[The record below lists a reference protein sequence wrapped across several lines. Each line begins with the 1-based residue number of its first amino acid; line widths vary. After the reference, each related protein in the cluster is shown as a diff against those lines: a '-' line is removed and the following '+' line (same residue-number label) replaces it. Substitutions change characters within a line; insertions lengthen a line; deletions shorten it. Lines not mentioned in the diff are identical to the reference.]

1 MEGGEPML
9 PTVTHDLWEY
19 LKESQKTVVLYG
31 MGNGADK
38 ILSVLAE
45 RGIPVG
51 GVFASDGFAR
61 GNIFHGMPVRT
72 WSDVKTDFGAENII
86 VLLSFGTSRPEVLT
100 NVLRIRQEAELY
112 APDVPAFGD
121 TLFTR
126 AFYEEHRDEFSTVR
140 NLLSDDESRRI
151 FDNILSY
158 KLSGDIGYLLD
169 AQSDEEEIWQEIIHP
184 ETIRAAADLGAY
196 NGDTV
201 RQLLSKGE
209 NIHTIWALEPDG
221 RNYKKLELY
230 AQDETRARVIPVNA
244 GAWNEETIL
253 FFDKSGNR
261 NASFEK
267 NRSQTL
273 ADRPA
278 KMVEVKALPLDSVLN
293 GARVDYI
300 KYDVEGSER
309 EALDGSVK
317 TLAEH
322 APTLLVS
329 LYHRSEDLFALPLHI
344 RKIAPHYK
352 GFYLRRMAGVPA
364 WDINLYVTKEEI

>member
-1 MEGGEPML
+1 ML
-9 PTVTHDLWEY
+9 PNCTRDLWEY
-19 LKESQKTVVLYG
+19 LQETNKTIVLYG

-45 RGIPVG
+45 RKIPVR

-61 GNIFHGMPVRT
+61 GNLFHGMPVRT
-72 WSDVKTDFGAENII
+72 WSDAKAEFGKENVI
-86 VLLSFGTSRPEVLT
+86 VLLSFGSSRPEVLE
-100 NVLRIRQEAELY
+100 NILRIRSEAELY

-126 AFYEEHRDEFSTVR
+126 AFYEEHIADFAAARA
-140 NLLSDDESRRI
+140 LLSDEESRRI

-169 AQSDEEEIWQEIIHP
+169 AESDEDEIWNTIIHP
-184 ETIRAAADLGAY
+184 ENVHTAADLGAY

-201 RQLLSKGE
+201 RQLLEKG
-209 NIHTIWALEPDG
+209 NPDTIWAMEPDA
-221 RNYKKLELY
+221 RNYKKLEAY
-230 AQDETRARVIPVNA
+230 AEGETRARIIPVNA
-244 GAWNEETIL
+244 GAWNEETTL

-261 NASFEK
+261 NASFEV

-278 KMVEVKALPLDSVLN
+278 KMVEVKALPLDAVLD

-309 EALDGSVK
+309 EALDGSVQ
-317 TLAEH
+317 TLINH

-329 LYHRSEDLFALPLHI
+329 LYHRSEDLFALPLHVH
-344 RKIAPHYK
+344 KIAPHYK
-352 GFYLRRMAGVPA
+352 GFYLRRMRGIPA
-364 WDINLYVTKEEI
+364 WDINLYVTKENI

>member
-1 MEGGEPML
+1 ML

-45 RGIPVG
+45 RDIPVG
-51 GVFASDGFAR
+51 GIFASDGFAR
-61 GNIFHGMPVRT
+61 GNLFHGMSVRT
-72 WSDVKTDFGAENII
+72 WSDIKAEFGAENVI
-86 VLLSFGTSRPEVLT
+86 VLLSFGTSRPEVLE

-126 AFYEEHRDEFSTVR
+126 AFYEEHRDEFLAVR
-140 NLLSDDESRRI
+140 NLLSDEESRRI

-169 AQSDEEEIWQEIIHP
+169 AQSDEAEIWQGIIHP
-184 ETIRAAADLGAY
+184 ETIRTAADLGAY

-201 RQLLSKGE
+201 RQLLAIGK
-209 NIHTIWALEPDG
+209 NIETVWAMEPDS

-230 AQDETRARVIPVNA
+230 AKEEVRARVIPVNA

-273 ADRPA
+273 ADRPLKVA
-278 KMVEVKALPLDSVLN
+278 EVKALPLDSVLD

-309 EALDGSVK
+309 EALDGSCN
-317 TLAEH
+317 TLAKH
-322 APTLLVS
+322 SPTLLVS

-344 RKIAPHYK
+344 QKIAPHYK

-364 WDINLYVTKEEI
+364 WDINLYVTKEET

>member
-1 MEGGEPML
+1 ML

-19 LKESQKTVVLYG
+19 LKESPKTVVLYG

-51 GVFASDGFAR
+51 GIFASDGFAR
-61 GNIFHGMPVRT
+61 GNLFHGMPVRT
-72 WSDVKTDFGAENII
+72 WSDVKAEFGAENVI
-86 VLLSFGTSRPEVLT
+86 VLLSFGTSRPEVLE

-126 AFYEEHRDEFSTVR
+126 TFYEEHMEEFLAVR
-140 NLLSDDESRRI
+140 NLLSDEESRRI

-169 AQSDEEEIWQEIIHP
+169 AESDEEEIWQGIIHP
-184 ETIRAAADLGAY
+184 ETIRTAADLGAY

-201 RQLLSKGE
+201 RQLLAKGE
-209 NIHTIWALEPDG
+209 NIHTIWAMEPDG
-221 RNYKKLELY
+221 RNYKKLEAY
-230 AQDETRARVIPVNA
+230 AEGKMRARVIPVNA

-273 ADRPA
+273 ADRPLKVA
-278 KMVEVKALPLDSVLN
+278 EVKALPLDSVLD

-309 EALDGSVK
+309 EALDGSCK

-344 RKIAPHYK
+344 QKIAPHYK
-352 GFYLRRMAGVPA
+352 GFYLRRMRGIPA
-364 WDINLYVTKEEI
+364 WDINLYVTKENT

>member
-1 MEGGEPML
+1 ML
-9 PTVTHDLWEY
+9 PQCKQDLWEY
-19 LKESQKTVVLYG
+19 LQNTNKTVVLYG

-38 ILSVLAE
+38 ILAVLAE
-45 RGIPVG
+45 RGIAAG

-61 GNIFHGMPVRT
+61 GNLFHGMPVRT
-72 WSDVKTDFGAENII
+72 WSDIKAEFGKENVI
-86 VLLSFGTSRPEVLT
+86 VLLSFGSSRPEVLE
-100 NVLRIRQEAELY
+100 NILRIRSEAELY

-126 AFYEEHRDEFSTVR
+126 AFYEEHKEDFAAARA
-140 NLLSDDESRRI
+140 LLSDEESRRI

-158 KLSGDIGYLLD
+158 KLSGDICYLFD
-169 AQSDEEEIWQEIIHP
+169 AESDENEVWNTILHP
-184 ETIRAAADLGAY
+184 ETIRTAADLGAY

-201 RQLLSKGE
+201 RQLLERG
-209 NIHTIWALEPDG
+209 TPQTVWAMEPDA
-221 RNYKKLELY
+221 RNYKKLALY
-230 AQDETRARVIPVNA
+230 AEGEERARVIAVNA
-244 GAWNEETIL
+244 GAWNEETTL

-261 NASFEK
+261 NASFEM

-278 KMVEVKALPLDSVLN
+278 KMVEVKALPLDRVLD

-309 EALDGSVK
+309 EALDGSIK
-317 TLAEH
+317 TLTAH
-322 APTLLVS
+322 IPTLLVS
-329 LYHRSEDLFALPLHI
+329 LYHRSEDLFALPLHLH
-344 RKIAPHYK
+344 KIAPQYR
-352 GFYLRRMAGVPA
+352 GFYLRRMRGIPA

>member
-1 MEGGEPML
+1 ML
-9 PTVTHDLWEY
+9 PHVTHDLWEY
-19 LKESQKTVVLYG
+19 LKKTDKAIVLYG

-38 ILSVLAE
+38 ILSALAE
-45 RGIPVG
+45 RDISVG

-61 GNIFHGMPVRT
+61 GNLFHGMPVRT
-72 WSDVKTDFGAENII
+72 WSDIKAEFGVENVI
-86 VLLSFGTSRPEVLT
+86 VLLSFGTSRPDVLE
-100 NVLRIRQEAELY
+100 NILRIRAEAELY

-126 AFYEEHRDEFSTVR
+126 TFYAEHIDDFAAARA
-140 NLLSDDESRRI
+140 LWSDDESRRI

-169 AQSDEEEIWQEIIHP
+169 AQSDEDEIWKTIIHP
-184 ETIRAAADLGAY
+184 ETVHTAADLGAY

-201 RQLLSKGE
+201 RQLLEKG
-209 NIHTIWALEPDG
+209 NVQTVWAMEPDA
-221 RNYKKLELY
+221 RNYKKLEIY
-230 AQDETRARVIPVNA
+230 AEGETRARVIPVNA
-244 GAWNEETIL
+244 GAWNEETTL

-261 NASFEK
+261 NASFEV

-278 KMVEVKALPLDSVLN
+278 KTVEVRALPLDGVLD

-300 KYDVEGSER
+300 KYDVEGSEK
-309 EALDGSVK
+309 EALDGSIK
-317 TLAEH
+317 TLTAH

-329 LYHRSEDLFALPLHI
+329 LYHRSEDLFALPLQVH
-344 RKIAPHYK
+344 KIAPEYS

-364 WDINLYVTKEEI
+364 WDINLYVKK

>member
-1 MEGGEPML
+1 ML
-9 PTVTHDLWEY
+9 PACTCDLWEY
-19 LKESQKTVVLYG
+19 LQESEKTVVLYG

-38 ILSVLAE
+38 ILAVCAE
-45 RGIPVG
+45 RNICVS

-61 GNIFHGMPVRT
+61 GNLFHGMPVRT
-72 WSDVKTDFGAENII
+72 WSDVKAEYGAENVI
-86 VLLSFGTSRPEVLT
+86 VLLSFGSSRPEVLE
-100 NVLRIRQEAELY
+100 NILRIRAEAELY

-126 AFYEEHRDEFSTVR
+126 AFYEAHKSDFEAARA
-140 NLLSDDESRRI
+140 LLSDDESQRI
-151 FDNILSY
+151 FDNVLSY
-158 KLSGDIGYLLD
+158 KLTGDISYLLD
-169 AQSDEEEIWQEIIHP
+169 AENDEDAIFETIIHP
-184 ETIRAAADLGAY
+184 SKIRASADLGAY

-201 RQLLSKGE
+201 RQLLAKGE
-209 NIHTIWALEPDG
+209 GNIETIWAMEPDA
-221 RNYKKLELY
+221 RNYKKLASY
-230 AQDETRARVIPVNA
+230 AENEERAHVTPVNA
-244 GAWNEETIL
+244 GAWNEETTL

-278 KMVEVKALPLDSVLN
+278 KVSEVKAMPLDKVLN

-309 EALDGSVK
+309 EALDGSLE
-317 TLAEH
+317 TLKQH

-344 RKIAPHYK
+344 KAIAPHYQ
-352 GFYLRRMAGVPA
+352 GFYLRRLRGIPA
-364 WDINLYVTKEEI
+364 WDINLYVTSEKI

>member
-1 MEGGEPML
+1 ML
-9 PTVTHDLWEY
+9 PQCKQDLWEY
-19 LKESQKTVVLYG
+19 LQNTNKTVVLYG

-38 ILSVLAE
+38 ILAVLAE
-45 RGIPVG
+45 RGIAAG

-61 GNIFHGMPVRT
+61 GNLFHGMPVRT
-72 WSDVKTDFGAENII
+72 WSDIKAEFGKENVI
-86 VLLSFGTSRPEVLT
+86 VLLSFGSSRPEVLE
-100 NVLRIRQEAELY
+100 NILRIRSEAELY

-126 AFYEEHRDEFSTVR
+126 AFYEEHKEDFAAARA
-140 NLLSDDESRRI
+140 LLSDEESRRI

-169 AQSDEEEIWQEIIHP
+169 TESDENEIWRTILHP
-184 ETIRAAADLGAY
+184 ETIGAAADLGAY

-201 RQLLSKGE
+201 RQLLEKGAPK
-209 NIHTIWALEPDG
+209 TVWAMEPDA
-221 RNYKKLELY
+221 RNYKKLEIY
-230 AQDETRARVIPVNA
+230 ADSETRARIIPVNA
-244 GAWNEETIL
+244 GAWNEETTL

-261 NASFEK
+261 NASFEM

-278 KMVEVKALPLDSVLN
+278 KMAEVKAMPLDTVLD

-309 EALDGSVK
+309 EALDGSIK
-317 TLAEH
+317 TLTAH
-322 APTLLVS
+322 VPTLLVS

-344 RKIAPHYK
+344 HKIAPQYR
-352 GFYLRRMAGVPA
+352 GFYLRRMRGIPA
-364 WDINLYVTKEEI
+364 WDINLYVTKGKT

>member
-1 MEGGEPML
+1 ML

-45 RGIPVG
+45 RDIPVG
-51 GVFASDGFAR
+51 GIFASDGFAR
-61 GNIFHGMPVRT
+61 GNLFHGMPVRT
-72 WSDVKTDFGAENII
+72 WSDIKAEFGAENVI
-86 VLLSFGTSRPEVLT
+86 VLLSFGTSRPEVLE

-126 AFYEEHRDEFSTVR
+126 AFYEEHRDEFLAVR
-140 NLLSDDESRRI
+140 NLLSDEESRRI

-169 AQSDEEEIWQEIIHP
+169 AQSDEAEIWQEIIHP

-201 RQLLSKGE
+201 RQLLAIGK
-209 NIHTIWALEPDG
+209 NIETVWAMEPDS
-221 RNYKKLELY
+221 RNYKKLEIY
-230 AQDETRARVIPVNA
+230 AKEEVRARVIPVNA
-244 GAWNEETIL
+244 GAWNEENVL

-273 ADRPA
+273 ADRPLKVA
-278 KMVEVKALPLDSVLN
+278 EVKALPLDSVLD

-309 EALDGSVK
+309 EALDGSCK
-317 TLAEH
+317 TLAKH
-322 APTLLVS
+322 SPTLLVS

-344 RKIAPHYK
+344 QKIAPHYN
-352 GFYLRRMAGVPA
+352 GYYLRRMAGVPA
-364 WDINLYVTKEEI
+364 WDINLYVTKEET

>member
-1 MEGGEPML
+1 ML
-9 PTVTHDLWEY
+9 PQCKQDLWEY
-19 LKESQKTVVLYG
+19 LQNTNKTVVLYG

-38 ILSVLAE
+38 ILAVLAE
-45 RGIPVG
+45 RGIAAG

-61 GNIFHGMPVRT
+61 GNLFHGMPVRT
-72 WSDVKTDFGAENII
+72 WSDIKAEFGKENVI
-86 VLLSFGTSRPEVLT
+86 VLLSFGSSRPEVLE
-100 NVLRIRQEAELY
+100 NILRIRSEAELY

-126 AFYEEHRDEFSTVR
+126 AFYEEHKEDFAAARA
-140 NLLSDDESRRI
+140 LLSDEESRRI

-169 AQSDEEEIWQEIIHP
+169 AESDEDEIWRTILRP
-184 ETIRAAADLGAY
+184 EAIGAAADLGAY

-201 RQLLSKGE
+201 RQLLEKGAPK
-209 NIHTIWALEPDG
+209 TVWAMEPDA
-221 RNYKKLELY
+221 RNYKKLALY
-230 AQDETRARVIPVNA
+230 AEGEERARVIAVNA
-244 GAWNEETIL
+244 GAWNEETTL

-261 NASFEK
+261 NASFEM

-278 KMVEVKALPLDSVLN
+278 KMAEVKAMPLDTVLD

-309 EALDGSVK
+309 EALDGSIK
-317 TLAEH
+317 TLTAH
-322 APTLLVS
+322 VPTLLVS

-344 RKIAPHYK
+344 HKIAPQYR
-352 GFYLRRMAGVPA
+352 GFYLRRMRGIPA
-364 WDINLYVTKEEI
+364 WDINLYVTKGKT

>member
-1 MEGGEPML
+1 ML
-9 PTVTHDLWEY
+9 PHVTHDLWEY
-19 LKESQKTVVLYG
+19 LKKTDKTIVLYG

-38 ILSVLAE
+38 ILSALAE
-45 RGIPVG
+45 RDIPVG

-61 GNIFHGMPVRT
+61 GNLFHAMPVRT
-72 WSDVKTDFGAENII
+72 WSDIKAEFGVENVI
-86 VLLSFGTSRPEVLT
+86 VLLSFGTSRPDVME
-100 NVLRIRQEAELY
+100 NILRIRAEAELY

-126 AFYEEHRDEFSTVR
+126 TFYEEHIDDFTAARA
-140 NLLSDDESRRI
+140 LLSDDESCRI

-169 AQSDEEEIWQEIIHP
+169 AQSDGNEIWETIIHP
-184 ETIRAAADLGAY
+184 ETVRTAVDLGAY

-201 RQLLSKGE
+201 RQLLEKG
-209 NIHTIWALEPDG
+209 NVQTIWAMEPDE
-221 RNYKKLELY
+221 RNYKKLEVY
-230 AQDETRARVIPVNA
+230 AQGETRARVIPVNA
-244 GAWNEETIL
+244 GAWNEETTL

-278 KMVEVKALPLDSVLN
+278 KTVEVKALPLDGVLN

-300 KYDVEGSER
+300 KYDVEGSEK
-309 EALDGSVK
+309 EALDGSIK
-317 TLAEH
+317 TLTAH

-329 LYHRSEDLFALPLHI
+329 LYHRSEDLFALPLQVH
-344 RKIAPHYK
+344 KIAPEYS

-364 WDINLYVTKEEI
+364 WDINLYVKK

>member
-1 MEGGEPML
+1 ML
-9 PTVTHDLWEY
+9 PHVTRDLWEY
-19 LKESQKTVVLYG
+19 LKESDKTIVLYG

-38 ILSVLAE
+38 ILAVLAE
-45 RGIPVG
+45 HKIPVG

-61 GNIFHGMPVRT
+61 GNLFHGMAVRT
-72 WSDVKTDFGAENII
+72 WSDIKAEFGVENVI
-86 VLLSFGTSRPEVLT
+86 VLLSFGTSRPEVME
-100 NVLRIRQEAELY
+100 NILRIRAEAELY

-126 AFYEEHRDEFSTVR
+126 GFYEEHIEDFVAARA
-140 NLLSDDESRRI
+140 LLCDDESCRI

-158 KLSGDIGYLLD
+158 KLSADIGYLLD
-169 AQSDEEEIWQEIIHP
+169 AQSDKDEIWESIIHP
-184 ETIRAAADLGAY
+184 ETIRSAADLGAY

-201 RQLLSKGE
+201 RQLLEKGKG
-209 NIHTIWALEPDG
+209 NIETVWAMEPDA
-221 RNYKKLELY
+221 RNYKKLEAY
-230 AQDETRARVIPVNA
+230 AETETCARVIPVNA
-244 GAWNEETIL
+244 GAWNEETTL

-261 NASFEK
+261 NASFEV

-278 KMVEVKALPLDSVLN
+278 KMVEVKAMPLDSILD
-293 GARVDYI
+293 GAHVDYI

-309 EALDGSVK
+309 EALDGSIK
-317 TLAEH
+317 TLTAH

-329 LYHRSEDLFALPLHI
+329 LYHRSEDMFALPLHI
-344 RKIAPHYK
+344 HKIAPQYS

-364 WDINLYVTKEEI
+364 WDINLYVKK